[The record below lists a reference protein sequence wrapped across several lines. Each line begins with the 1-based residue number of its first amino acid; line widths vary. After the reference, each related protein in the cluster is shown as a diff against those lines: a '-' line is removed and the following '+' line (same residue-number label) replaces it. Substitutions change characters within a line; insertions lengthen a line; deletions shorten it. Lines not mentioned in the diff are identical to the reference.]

1 MSQANTPPLPAGPIG
16 LLVIDK
22 EPGFTS
28 MDVCAIIRGRL
39 RRGGA
44 PKRVKVGHGG
54 TLDPL
59 ATGVLVVLVGK
70 ATKRCDEIMAGE
82 KEYDAEIDLAHRSTT
97 DDAEGERTE
106 VLPPRPPA
114 AEELRAHAQ
123 ALTGR
128 IMQVPPAF
136 SAVKVG
142 GRRAYAQARKG
153 HEVVI
158 EPRPVDVHQFE
169 ILEYAWP
176 RARVRVRC
184 GKGTYIRSLARDLGS
199 RLGGGGM
206 LTSLRRTRVGTFTI
220 ADARKLGELPDPL
233 TQRDLSP
240 A

>member
-1 MSQANTPPLPAGPIG
+1 MNLAPTPVG
-16 LLVIDK
+16 LLVVDK

-44 PKRVKVGHGG
+44 PKGIKVGHGG

-82 KEYDAEIDLAHRSTT
+82 KEYLADIDLAHRSTT

-106 VLPPRPPA
+106 VLPPEPPTIDQV
-114 AEELRAHAQ
+114 RARASL
-123 ALTGR
+123 LTGR
-128 IMQVPPAF
+128 IMQIPPAF
-136 SAVKVG
+136 SAVKVD

-153 HEVVI
+153 RDVVI
-158 EPRPVDVHQFE
+158 EPRPVDVHEFA
-169 ILEYAWP
+169 ILDFLWP
-176 RARVRVRC
+176 LARTRVRC
-184 GKGTYIRSLARDLGS
+184 GKGTYVRSLARDLGS
-199 RLGGGGM
+199 GLGCGGM
-206 LTSLRRTRVGTFTI
+206 LTSLRRTRVGPFGI
-220 ADARKLGELPDPL
+220 EQARRLGEIPNALAQADLLP
-233 TQRDLSP
+233 